1 MDEYISREAVVRY
14 LKGYSEK
21 ECNSNSPY
29 GMITSSVL
37 NKAERALSEMPV
49 ADVQL
54 AKHGRWVEQKH
65 TPTNGYNYNVPYST
79 YVCSSCRLEIHND
92 EYSKYVRGTYTNCPV
107 CTARMDVSE

>member
-37 NKAERALSEMPV
+37 NKAVRALSEIPS
-49 ADVQL
+49 ADVQSVKRGGYWIL
-54 AKHGRWVEQKH
+54 HTEQIVDVDIKL
-65 TPTNGYNYNVPYST
+65 PTECSECGFEEFSAEKYNYCPN
-79 YVCSSCRLEIHND
+79 C
-92 EYSKYVRGTYTNCPV
+92 GT
-107 CTARMDVSE
+107 RMMKDSGVE